1 MYINR
6 VYDSQIREKIV
17 AGKVLII
24 YGARRVGKTTLIKRF
39 LSSCT
44 EKYYWGTG
52 EDRLLKEVLESCDVQ
67 KIVSAFSAY
76 DLIGIDEAQYIK
88 NIGMSLKILVDHLPD
103 KKILVSGSS
112 SFELSNQIG
121 QPLTGRQK
129 IMQLFPVAFMEL
141 SDSYGYMDALGKLE
155 ELLIFGSY
163 PEVLTTK
170 NIPDKVE
177 YLMTLSNSYLFQ
189 DILTLENIRNS
200 SKLADLLKL
209 LAFQVGKEVSLN
221 ELSNSLGIAKQ
232 TVERYIDLLE
242 KSFIIKKISG
252 FSRNLRKEVTKT
264 SRYFFWDN
272 GVRNALINNFNYLD
286 SRDDVGMLWENFLT
300 IERLKKQTYQSVY
313 SNNYFWRTYEH
324 QEIDWVEDRQG
335 TLFGYE
341 FKWGNKNVKPPSAW
355 VKAYPEAEYKVI
367 NRENFTDFIV

>member
-1 MYINR
+1 MHINR
-6 VYDSQIREKIV
+6 VYDSQIRDKIV

-24 YGARRVGKTTLIKRF
+24 YGARRVGKTTLIKKF
-39 LSSCT
+39 LSNCT

-52 EDRLLKEVLESCDVQ
+52 EDRLLQEVLESCDVQ

-88 NIGMSLKILVDHLPD
+88 NIGMALKILVDHLPD
-103 KKILVSGSS
+103 KKIIVSGSS

-155 ELLIFGSY
+155 ELLVFGSY

-189 DILTLENIRNS
+189 DILKLENIRNS

-252 FSRNLRKEVTKT
+252 FSRNLRKEVTKI

-300 IERLKKQTYQSVY
+300 IERLKKQTYQSIY

-355 VKAYPEAEYKVI
+355 VKAYPEAEYKII